1 MAAKGAEEEGGTVM
15 VFVELVGVEM
25 VVASMVVLASSKPE
39 TLRRGEPWVL
49 RLLLLPL
56 RKILPGDRLLRLR
69 LIEDVDGNMHLLFS
83 LAGGKDGDGVAGWG
97 WVMHQGKIQ
106 GKTRR
111 PPMRR
116 ANDACDSHAHGRARE
131 KQARLERDNS
141 WSLRYDNKNDPMHQ
155 SESSRPPILATK

>member
-97 WVMHQGKIQ
+97 WVMHQGKI
-106 GKTRR
+106 
-111 PPMRR
+111 
-116 ANDACDSHAHGRARE
+116 
-131 KQARLERDNS
+131 
-141 WSLRYDNKNDPMHQ
+141 
-155 SESSRPPILATK
+155 